1 MDFVKPKLSSDS
13 LSNLSN
19 NSSEISETTEFSPFN
34 FCNPGFAHEFQFIN
48 IPKGSD
54 LAYESSPIPHF
65 YQNLAEAEYIVAVY
79 MYMCIQG
86 YNPEKITIL
95 TTYNGQKA
103 LIKDII
109 KKKCAWNPI
118 FKQPKKITTV
128 DRYQG
133 QQNDYVL
140 LSLVRTKF
148 TGYLRDIRRLIVSL
162 SRAKLGLYV
171 FGCWELFAKCQELKE
186 CFNLFSKKPL
196 DLMICINENMFN
208 YPNLRIFEAQE
219 SNNLN
224 MIASRKLTVI
234 RIMDFKHMFNIINE
248 LMKIRSSFNN
258 MNNIPNKMPLNVP
271 VNMPMPMQNSLQ
283 QRKNIDIGHPVAK

>member
-1 MDFVKPKLSSDS
+1 MIDLDFVKPIDPK
-13 LSNLSN
+13 NT
-19 NSSEISETTEFSPFN
+19 IEFSAFN
-34 FCNPGFAHEFQFIN
+34 YCNPGFVHEFQFIN
-48 IPKGSD
+48 LAKGTD
-54 LAYESSPIPHF
+54 LAYEYCPIPHF
-65 YQNLAEAEYIVAVY
+65 YQNLAEAEYVVSVF

-109 KKKCAWNPI
+109 KRKCSWNPI
-118 FKQPKKITTV
+118 FKQPRKITTV

-171 FGCWELFAKCQELKE
+171 FGCWDLFSNCQELKDT
-186 CFNLFSKKPL
+186 FDFFAKKPL
-196 DLMICINENMFN
+196 QLMIYINENMFSF
-208 YPNLRIFEAQE
+208 PNLRKFEE
-219 SNNLN
+219 SENNN
-224 MIASRKLTVI
+224 YSNKKLTI
-234 RIMDFKHMFNIINE
+234 IKITDFKHMFNVVNE
-248 LMKIRSSFNN
+248 LMKIRSNFNL
-258 MNNIPNKMPLNVP
+258 P
-271 VNMPMPMQNSLQ
+271 
-283 QRKNIDIGHPVAK
+283 A

>member
-1 MDFVKPKLSSDS
+1 M
-13 LSNLSN
+13 
-19 NSSEISETTEFSPFN
+19 
-34 FCNPGFAHEFQFIN
+34 
-48 IPKGSD
+48 
-54 LAYESSPIPHF
+54 AYEYCPVPHF
-65 YQNLAEAEYIVAVY
+65 YQNLAEAEFIVAVF

-140 LSLVRTKF
+140 LSLVRTKY
-148 TGYLRDIRRLIVSL
+148 TGYLRDIRRLVVSL

-171 FGCWELFAKCQELKE
+171 FGCWELFANCQELKE
-186 CFNLFSKKPL
+186 TFGLFSKKPL
-196 DLMICINENMFN
+196 SLMININENMFSW
-208 YPNLRIFEAQE
+208 PNLRKFAD
-219 SNNLN
+219 NNTNNVDVDLN
-224 MIASRKLTVI
+224 KKLTEI
-234 RIMDFKHMFNIINE
+234 KIMDFMHMFNIVNE
-248 LMKIRSSFNN
+248 LMKIRSSYN
-258 MNNIPNKMPLNVP
+258 MQGQGQAFISK
-271 VNMPMPMQNSLQ
+271 
-283 QRKNIDIGHPVAK
+283 

>member
-1 MDFVKPKLSSDS
+1 M
-13 LSNLSN
+13 
-19 NSSEISETTEFSPFN
+19 
-34 FCNPGFAHEFQFIN
+34 
-48 IPKGSD
+48 
-54 LAYESSPIPHF
+54 AYEYCPVPHF
-65 YQNLAEAEYIVAVY
+65 YQNLAEAEYVVSVY

-171 FGCWELFAKCQELKE
+171 FGCWDLFAKCQELKE
-186 CFNLFSKKPL
+186 TFNLFAKKPL
-196 DLMICINENMFN
+196 SLMININENMFTW
-208 YPNLRIFEAQE
+208 PNLRKYEE
-219 SNNLN
+219 NLN
-224 MIASRKLTVI
+224 TEDAKKLTVI
-234 RIMDFKHMFNIINE
+234 KIMDFKHMFNIVNE
-248 LMKIRSSFNN
+248 LMKIRSSY
-258 MNNIPNKMPLNVP
+258 V
-271 VNMPMPMQNSLQ
+271 VQ
-283 QRKNIDIGHPVAK
+283 AK